1 MSSFFLLQHYGCFC
15 RSSSSLLLLLES
27 AGHLC
32 SHKVPIIQMM
42 SHMSVADKRNAKQ
55 FISRYSPESLPVWPW
70 KMCLKAAER
79 MPPKQPCTNR
89 DCFIWIWTST
99 CRNKRHKCSYC
110 SWNWIDIRLYSLMA
124 YSLYMSS
131 HMPLD
136 CICDGSFPSSRPSM
150 TFFMQ
155 ECYPATI
162 NLPLVPHW
170 AVLLPLV

>member
-15 RSSSSLLLLLES
+15 RSSSSLLLPLLLES

-42 SHMSVADKRNAKQ
+42 SHMSVADELNAKQ

-89 DCFIWIWTST
+89 DCFIWIWMST
-99 CRNKRHKCSYC
+99 CRNKQHKCSYC
-110 SWNWIDIRLYSLMA
+110 SWNWIDIRLFF
-124 YSLYMSS
+124 LYANA
-131 HMPLD
+131 
-136 CICDGSFPSSRPSM
+136 GSYRDNWGCELNVC
-150 TFFMQ
+150 TN
-155 ECYPATI
+155 TKW
-162 NLPLVPHW
+162 W
-170 AVLLPLV
+170 AVTEESHGDFKCHWIKS

>member
-15 RSSSSLLLLLES
+15 RSSSSLLLPLLLES

-42 SHMSVADKRNAKQ
+42 SHMSVADELNAKQ

-89 DCFIWIWTST
+89 DCFIWIWMST
-99 CRNKRHKCSYC
+99 CRNKQHKCSYC
-110 SWNWIDIRLYSLMA
+110 SWNWIDIRLFFCMLMQGHTEITEVVNLMFVQIQNDGQWQKKA
-124 YSLYMSS
+124 TVTLNVTESS
-131 HMPLD
+131 
-136 CICDGSFPSSRPSM
+136 PS
-150 TFFMQ
+150 
-155 ECYPATI
+155 
-162 NLPLVPHW
+162 
-170 AVLLPLV
+170 